1 MGRIEAAFAKRAGRK
16 ALIPF
21 LNTGDPD
28 FDTSVE
34 LFRTVIRA
42 GADIVEIGAP
52 YSDPLADGPVIQ
64 ASAVRSLKSGFSLP
78 SVFEMTSLLRAD
90 TDAGLVLFSYFNP
103 LLQYGIDRFFQDAVN
118 AGADGVIVPDLPFEE
133 SADVL
138 SAADASGIHLIPLV
152 APTSSEERV
161 RKICEHARG
170 FVYCVSSL
178 GVTGER
184 ATMSERLQD
193 LVKTA
198 KAYTNVPV
206 AVGFGVSTPLQA
218 RNIARFADGVII
230 GSAYIRRIEAALHD
244 KDVQSG
250 RQHAI
255 DAVESFTRELS
266 EAIDDVNELM
276 REGVE

>member
-1 MGRIEAAFAKRAGRK
+1 
-16 ALIPF
+16 
-21 LNTGDPD
+21 
-28 FDTSVE
+28 
-34 LFRTVIRA
+34 
-42 GADIVEIGAP
+42 
-52 YSDPLADGPVIQ
+52 
-64 ASAVRSLKSGFSLP
+64 
-78 SVFEMTSLLRAD
+78 
-90 TDAGLVLFSYFNP
+90 
-103 LLQYGIDRFFQDAVN
+103 
-118 AGADGVIVPDLPFEE
+118 
-133 SADVL
+133 
-138 SAADASGIHLIPLV
+138 
-152 APTSSEERV
+152 
-161 RKICEHARG
+161 
-170 FVYCVSSL
+170 
-178 GVTGER
+178 
-184 ATMSERLQD
+184 MSERLQD